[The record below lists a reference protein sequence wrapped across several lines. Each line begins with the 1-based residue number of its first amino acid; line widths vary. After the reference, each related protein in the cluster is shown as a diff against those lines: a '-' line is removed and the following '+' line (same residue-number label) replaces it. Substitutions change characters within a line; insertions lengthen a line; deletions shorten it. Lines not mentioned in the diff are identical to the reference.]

1 MNMYGW
7 RGKIGHIA
15 PSRGDIF
22 VYEFYKMAP
31 DGVLFFNT
39 TGTIRQLDRSDIER
53 QITRIEEAAF
63 DLAAEGVDV
72 ILIGGTPLFTSQG
85 VGSDVTTAQRI
96 EEKVKVRVSAGV
108 TGELEALRALRLKK
122 IVVAS
127 PHEDEL
133 NEKLK
138 VFLEGNGFEVIR
150 IGGLGIRKNSD
161 ISKVPAYGSY
171 QLAKKVFFEAGEKPD
186 GVFIPCPRWPTIG
199 NLDLL
204 ERELGCPVVSSCQA
218 YSWWALKLLNIREN
232 ITGYGKLMGTLAGT
246 VHPSGMEEH
255 TSQF

>member
-1 MNMYGW
+1 MKMYGW

-22 VYEFYKMAP
+22 VYEFYRMVPK
-31 DGVLFFNT
+31 DVLLFNT
-39 TGTIRQLDRSDIER
+39 TGTIRQMDRADIER

-63 DLAAEGVDV
+63 DLAAEGVDL

-85 VGSDVTTAQRI
+85 VGSDVRTAQRI

-108 TGELEALRALRLKK
+108 TGELEALKTLRLKK

-127 PHEDEL
+127 PHEDEINNNL
-133 NEKLK
+133 R
-138 VFLEGNGFEVIR
+138 VFLEGNGFKVIHIR
-150 IGGLGIRKNSD
+150 GLGIRKNSE
-161 ISKVPAYGSY
+161 ISKVPEYGSY

-186 GVFIPCPRWPTIG
+186 GVFLPCPRWPTIG

-218 YSWWALKLLNIREN
+218 YTWWALKLLNIREN
-232 ITGYGKLMGTLAGT
+232 ITTYGKLLGTLA
-246 VHPSGMEEH
+246 
-255 TSQF
+255 